1 MKLYNTRVSM
11 KTRLFSYLMIVL
23 WPLSC
28 TFIAGTKMD
37 SPGGGM
43 KVKSLIQSKWV
54 RGECCSICMV
64 VSRRQPSGCS
74 GVPESGRSGHFY
86 RCFSASTKTYVGS
99 AECYNLQPLGQA
111 R

>member
-37 SPGGGM
+37 SPGGGY
-43 KVKSLIQSKWV
+43 K
-54 RGECCSICMV
+54 GEITGTV
-64 VSRRQPSGCS
+64 EVGDRRMLL
-74 GVPESGRSGHFY
+74 
-86 RCFSASTKTYVGS
+86 
-99 AECYNLQPLGQA
+99 NLYGG
-111 R
+111 